1 MASVILICTV
11 CGQQN
16 TFPRIHASTL
26 GKEGMTTFCNN
37 CSNVT
42 QQRISGGALIQQGA
56 PAAAAAASAAPK
68 LSAPMASAQLPE
80 TMGIGTP
87 AGDDALWKRL
97 QDAAANNGLTMGD
110 IYRIEE
116 DPKLMKL
123 LQTIGFNSYEGQTL
137 CRVVRD
143 RDPRRLLAPPAP
155 SVADAVQ
162 SPTGGRGGSSSIQSR
177 PTPGRPIPMLPDTYM
192 PSSQPYSIPEQSPIR
207 GLTFTDGQMIARC
220 SVYPD
225 LPAEFWCCTCNV
237 LVSSRCHVVGV
248 HKDHPFITMR
258 LAAEAHVRDLATWN
272 ERCRAQLGVTESV
285 VSNLQSARSIVEDNM
300 QRQFESL
307 DSYVEQIYSD
317 LLKWRD
323 QLKSDIHVQTEAQ
336 CKSIDHS
343 ALLSSEMTQT
353 YSNALRLADPLI
365 STIPPVDQQGRAAEE
380 WALRVLDL
388 VSKLKL
394 MNMEPVPLPKVYAA
408 EVRCIATP
416 STHMEL
422 LKAVSAPIGVRLP
435 DLLDPGYFNY
445 PHPTSSAR
453 VPFTITAPQDAK
465 QKGLL
470 IYSGRTL
477 TRAQDHI
484 PSHCLVTGSQVFYNG
499 MTSWEVHVDRLGA
512 GPGRVLAGIVIHG
525 TDGEGIV
532 WDGHRIV
539 GPNDGECRTIDEKY
553 IMRPGTVLRF
563 VLELDPPNHF
573 LNCFF
578 DRDGIARIPLPPVG
592 SGWMPAFS
600 VFGPQDQVTVVPTS
614 TTTKL
619 TQMSEK
625 PKALVT
631 DDAVAAR
638 LAQQEHLISSLQQQL
653 QAVHSRIDVD
663 QYRATVVDAT
673 SRGSS
678 SRPQQQ
684 QQQQQQAFASPMQRT
699 PSAVTPPART
709 ASTDLRTL
717 LQGEASATAPAAATA
732 VAGGDPSQAGNRRT
746 PLQSAYSPELKQ
758 LLRFVEDM
766 K

>member
-16 TFPRIHASTL
+16 TFPRLHPSAL
-26 GKEGMTTFCNN
+26 NKEGMNTFCNN

-42 QQRISGGALIQQGA
+42 LQRVSGGSAVTA
-56 PAAAAAASAAPK
+56 PPKPAAAAP
-68 LSAPMASAQLPE
+68 QPE
-80 TMGIGTP
+80 NVGLITA

-97 QDAAANNGLTMGD
+97 QESATNNGLTLGD
-110 IYRIEE
+110 IYRVE
-116 DPKLMKL
+116 DDSKLVKL
-123 LQTIGFNSYEGQTL
+123 LQTIGFNSYEAQNL
-137 CRVVRD
+137 SRIVRE
-143 RDPRRLLAPPAP
+143 RDPRRLLAAPADAP
-155 SVADAVQ
+155 SSHTQ
-162 SPTGGRGGSSSIQSR
+162 GSR
-177 PTPGRPIPMLPDTYM
+177 PTPTRPVLTSTMAPYI
-192 PSSQPYSIPEQSPIR
+192 PSSQPYAVSDQSPIR
-207 GLTFTDGQMIARC
+207 GLTFSDGQMIARC

-258 LAAEAHVRDLATWN
+258 LAAEAHVRDLSTWT

-285 VSNLQSARSIVEDNM
+285 VSNLQNARQIVEDNM
-300 QRQFESL
+300 QRQFDSL
-307 DSYVEQIYSD
+307 DCYVEQIYND

-323 QLKSDIHVQTEAQ
+323 QLKADIHVQTEAQ

-343 ALLSSEMTQT
+343 ALLASEMTQT

-365 STIPPVDQQGRAAEE
+365 STIPPVDQQNRAGEE

-453 VPFTITAPQDAK
+453 VPFTITAPADAK

-539 GPNDGECRTIDEKY
+539 GPNDGECRTIDEKF

-578 DRDGIARIPLPPVG
+578 DRDGVARIPLPPVG

-600 VFGPQDQVTVVPTS
+600 VFGPQDQITVVPTS

-631 DDAVAAR
+631 DDAVAAK

-653 QAVHSRIDVD
+653 QAVHSRIDVE
-663 QYRATVVDAT
+663 QYRATVGDAS
-673 SRGSS
+673 SRAA

-684 QQQQQQAFASPMQRT
+684 QGLTSPLQRT
-699 PSAVTPPART
+699 PSSSGAPPART
-709 ASTDLRTL
+709 NTSADLRTSV
-717 LQGEASATAPAAATA
+717 QSEQPAPAAVDA
-732 VAGGDPSQAGNRRT
+732 SQAARRT
-746 PLQSAYSPELKQ
+746 LQTAYSPELKQ

>member
-1 MASVILICTV
+1 MTSVVLICTV

-16 TFPRIHASTL
+16 IFPRLNQNVL

-37 CSNVT
+37 CSGVT
-42 QQRISGGALIQQGA
+42 LQRVSGSA
-56 PAAAAAASAAPK
+56 PTAAPQK
-68 LSAPMASAQLPE
+68 SVAGPGATAPPPVAPDNSSSNV
-80 TMGIGTP
+80 
-87 AGDDALWKRL
+87 GDDALWKRL
-97 QDAAANNGLTMGD
+97 QESATNNGLTLGD
-110 IYRIEE
+110 IYRVE
-116 DPKLMKL
+116 DDAKLSKL
-123 LQTIGFNSYEGQTL
+123 LQTVGFNSYETQKLTRL
-137 CRVVRD
+137 VRD
-143 RDPRRLLAPPAP
+143 RDPRRLLAADPVPENVASPPAK
-155 SVADAVQ
+155 
-162 SPTGGRGGSSSIQSR
+162 GGNSKLQQLSSSTR
-177 PTPGRPIPMLPDTYM
+177 PLLTSSLAPEPYVA
-192 PSSQPYSIPEQSPIR
+192 SSQPYSVSEPSPIR
-207 GLTFTDGQMIARC
+207 GLSFADGQMIARC
-220 SVYPD
+220 SVYPE

-237 LVSSRCHVVGV
+237 LVSSRCHVQGV

-258 LAAEAHVRDLATWN
+258 LAAEAHVRDLAAWT
-272 ERCRAQLGVTESV
+272 ERCRAQLGVSDSV
-285 VSNLQSARSIVEDNM
+285 ISNLNNAHQIVEDNM
-300 QRQFESL
+300 QRQFDSL
-307 DSYVEQIYSD
+307 DSYVEQIISD
-317 LLKWRD
+317 LHKWQD
-323 QLKSDIHVQTEAQ
+323 QLKMDIRVQTDAQ
-336 CKSIDHS
+336 CKSIEHS
-343 ALLSSEMTQT
+343 VLLATDMTQT
-353 YSNALRLADPLI
+353 YANALRVADPLI
-365 STIPPVDQQGRAAEE
+365 STIPPVEQQNRAAEE

-408 EVRCIATP
+408 EVRCVATP

-453 VPFTITAPQDAK
+453 VPFTITAPPDAK

-578 DRDGIARIPLPPVG
+578 DRDGVARIPLPPVG

-631 DDAVAAR
+631 DDAVAAK

-653 QAVHSRIDVD
+653 QAVHSRIDLE
-663 QYRATVVDAT
+663 QYRATVVDANNRT
-673 SRGSS
+673 GSRS
-678 SRPQQQ
+678 QQQ
-684 QQQQQQAFASPMQRT
+684 SSAPGGGVASPLQRI
-699 PSAVTPPART
+699 PSSVTPPART
-709 ASTDLRTL
+709 STAADLR
-717 LQGEASATAPAAATA
+717 ASANQQQQQQFAPTAPADDIQSNA
-732 VAGGDPSQAGNRRT
+732 SSSRRT
-746 PLQSAYSPELKQ
+746 LQTAYSPELKQ